1 MSLADWAGLA
11 ATSFAAALLQAA
23 NGFGFAVLAT
33 PFFLL
38 FAEPGHAVQLVIIIT
53 LALSVVV
60 LPGLH
65 RAVHK
70 PLLLRLALGSLVG
83 LPPGLLAF
91 DAADPVLVRAAAGI
105 VILVFTAVLA
115 ANHLRRR
122 GAVFALHPGGD
133 LVTGAVSGFATALV
147 GMAGPPVL
155 IYLMLAGATPRAV
168 RATLLNFFRAFL
180 CGNAGRPCRD
190 NRRAARN
197 LDRRRVPHPLRL
209 GGRADRPDGRRPAR
223 QRSRRRA
230 RHPGACRRR
239 PLYPRR
245 GSPGRDITGALAQG
259 E

>member
-83 LPPGLLAF
+83 LPLGLLAF

-122 GAVFALHPGGD
+122 GAVFALRPGGD
-133 LVTGAVSGFATALV
+133 LVTGGVSGFATALV

-168 RATLLNFFRAFL
+168 RATLLYFFALSYAATLVAHVATIGVPRATWIGAASLVPFAWAGGL
-180 CGNAGRPCRD
+180 IGRTVADRLGNEAAAGLAILVLAVAGLYTLAAAA
-190 NRRAARN
+190 RAA
-197 LDRRRVPHPLRL
+197 
-209 GGRADRPDGRRPAR
+209 
-223 QRSRRRA
+223 
-230 RHPGACRRR
+230 
-239 PLYPRR
+239 
-245 GSPGRDITGALAQG
+245 I
-259 E
+259 

>member
-91 DAADPVLVRAAAGI
+91 DAADPVLVRGAAGI

-122 GAVFALHPGGD
+122 GAVFALRPGGD

-168 RATLLNFFRAFL
+168 RATLLYFFALSYAATLVAHVATIGVPRATWIGAASLVPFAWAGGL
-180 CGNAGRPCRD
+180 IGRTVADRLGNEAAAGLAILVLALAGLYTLAAAA
-190 NRRAARN
+190 RAA
-197 LDRRRVPHPLRL
+197 
-209 GGRADRPDGRRPAR
+209 
-223 QRSRRRA
+223 
-230 RHPGACRRR
+230 
-239 PLYPRR
+239 
-245 GSPGRDITGALAQG
+245 I
-259 E
+259 

>member
-38 FAEPGHAVQLVIIIT
+38 FSEPGHAVQLVIIIT

-83 LPPGLLAF
+83 LPLGLLAF
-91 DAADPVLVRAAAGI
+91 DAADPVLVRGAAGI

-122 GAVFALHPGGD
+122 GAVFALHPVGD

-168 RATLLNFFRAFL
+168 RATLLNFFALSYAATLVAHVSTIGVPRATWIGAASLVPFAWAGGL
-180 CGNAGRPCRD
+180 IGRTVADRLGNEAAAGLAILVLAVAGLYTLAAAA
-190 NRRAARN
+190 RAA
-197 LDRRRVPHPLRL
+197 
-209 GGRADRPDGRRPAR
+209 
-223 QRSRRRA
+223 
-230 RHPGACRRR
+230 
-239 PLYPRR
+239 
-245 GSPGRDITGALAQG
+245 I
-259 E
+259 

>member
-105 VILVFTAVLA
+105 VILVFTTVLA

-168 RATLLNFFRAFL
+168 RATLLYFFALSYAATLVAHVATIGVPRATWLGAASLIPFAWAGGL
-180 CGNAGRPCRD
+180 IGRTVADRLGNEAAAGLAILVLALAGLYTLAAAA
-190 NRRAARN
+190 RAA
-197 LDRRRVPHPLRL
+197 
-209 GGRADRPDGRRPAR
+209 
-223 QRSRRRA
+223 
-230 RHPGACRRR
+230 
-239 PLYPRR
+239 
-245 GSPGRDITGALAQG
+245 I
-259 E
+259 

>member
-1 MSLADWAGLA
+1 VSLANWAGLA

-105 VILVFTAVLA
+105 VILVFPAVLA

-122 GAVFALHPGGD
+122 GAVFALRPVGD

-168 RATLLNFFRAFL
+168 RATLFYFFALSYAATLVAHVATIGVPRATWIGAACLVPFAWAGGL
-180 CGNAGRPCRD
+180 IGRTVADRLGNEAAAALAILVLALAGLYTLAAAA
-190 NRRAARN
+190 RAA
-197 LDRRRVPHPLRL
+197 
-209 GGRADRPDGRRPAR
+209 
-223 QRSRRRA
+223 
-230 RHPGACRRR
+230 
-239 PLYPRR
+239 
-245 GSPGRDITGALAQG
+245 I
-259 E
+259 

>member
-1 MSLADWAGLA
+1 VSLADWAGLA

-65 RAVHK
+65 REVHK

-122 GAVFALHPGGD
+122 GAVFALRPGGD

-168 RATLLNFFRAFL
+168 RATLLNFFALSYGATLVAHVATIGVPRATWLGAASLVPFAWAGGL
-180 CGNAGRPCRD
+180 IGRTVADRLGNEAAAGLAILVLAIAGLYTLAAAA
-190 NRRAARN
+190 RAA
-197 LDRRRVPHPLRL
+197 
-209 GGRADRPDGRRPAR
+209 
-223 QRSRRRA
+223 
-230 RHPGACRRR
+230 
-239 PLYPRR
+239 
-245 GSPGRDITGALAQG
+245 I
-259 E
+259 

>member
-1 MSLADWAGLA
+1 VSLADWAGLA

-65 RAVHK
+65 REVHK

-122 GAVFALHPGGD
+122 GAVFALRPGGD

-168 RATLLNFFRAFL
+168 RATLLNFFALSYAATLVAHVSTIGVPRATWIGAACLVPFAWAGGL
-180 CGNAGRPCRD
+180 IGRPVADRLG
-190 NRRAARN
+190 NEAAAGLAILVLAVAGLYTLAAAARAA
-197 LDRRRVPHPLRL
+197 
-209 GGRADRPDGRRPAR
+209 
-223 QRSRRRA
+223 
-230 RHPGACRRR
+230 
-239 PLYPRR
+239 
-245 GSPGRDITGALAQG
+245 I
-259 E
+259 